1 MGEGRYDRA
10 VPDVLIYGDTVRSP
24 ELRHEVPIVVPDAF
38 LYLERDGR
46 RAVALHSLEIPR
58 VRADVPDVEII
69 SLEQLGQDELYG
81 QGMQGPDVSLE
92 LALRATKELGIGAA
106 VVPPAFPLE
115 LADHLRANGVEV
127 TVDRDLFD
135 SRRRAKNETELRGI
149 RNAQKECEAP
159 LDEARALIRRAEPDG
174 SGLAVDGEPL
184 TSERLKQAIEAVFS
198 DYGVEG
204 GDMIVSHGPQT
215 AVGHDGGS
223 GQIGANE
230 LVVFDLFPKD
240 KETACYADMTRTYF
254 TGDPP
259 EEVKEWH
266 RLVKEALD
274 RSTAEVRAGANGRR
288 LYELVCD
295 IFQRAGYKTQLNK
308 APGEVLED
316 GFFHGLGHGV
326 GLEVHEAPSMSRTGH
341 DLVPGDVVTVEP
353 GLYRA
358 GFGGLRLEDLVL
370 VTDGGHEVITD
381 YPYDLE
387 P

>member
-1 MGEGRYDRA
+1 VA
-10 VPDVLIYGDTVRSP
+10 DVLIYGDTVRSP

-38 LYLERDGR
+38 LYLERGGR

-58 VRADVPDVEII
+58 VRADVPDIEIV
-69 SLEQLGQDELYG
+69 SLEQLGQDDLYA
-81 QGMQGPDVSLE
+81 QGMQGPAVSLE
-92 LALRATKELGIGAA
+92 LALRAAREVGIERAA
-106 VVPPAFPLE
+106 VPPSFPLE

-127 TVDRDLFD
+127 TVDRALFD
-135 SRRRAKNETELRGI
+135 NRRRAKNEIELRGI
-149 RNAQKECEAP
+149 RNAQKACEAA
-159 LDEARALIRRAEPDG
+159 LDEARTLLRRAQPNG
-174 SGLAVDGEPL
+174 AGLEVDGEAL
-184 TSERLKQAIEAVFS
+184 TSERLKHVIEAVFS
-198 DYGVEG
+198 DFGVEG

-223 GQIGANE
+223 GQIRANE

-240 KETACYADMTRTYF
+240 KETACHADMTRTYF
-254 TGDPP
+254 LGDPP
-259 EEVKEWH
+259 DEVREWH

-274 RSTAEVRAGANGRR
+274 RSTAEVKAGANGRK
-288 LYELVCD
+288 LYELACD
-295 IFQRAGYKTQLNK
+295 IFQDAGYKTQLNK
-308 APGEVLED
+308 EPGEVLED

-326 GLEVHEAPSMSRTGH
+326 GLEVHEPPSMSRSGD

-370 VTDGGHEVITD
+370 VTDDGHEVITN
-381 YPYDLE
+381 YPYDLQ